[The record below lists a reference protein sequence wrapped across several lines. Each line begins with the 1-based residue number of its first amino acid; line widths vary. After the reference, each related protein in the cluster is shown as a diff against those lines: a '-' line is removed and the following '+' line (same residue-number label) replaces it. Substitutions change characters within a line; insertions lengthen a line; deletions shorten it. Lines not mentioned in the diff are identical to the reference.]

1 LGIRLVENPSD
12 DLGNDDMSDGQLQGI
27 LSVIKYHQ
35 ANYLIGILEDG
46 NTVKGDMISPQV
58 GLDYAFH
65 GRWEQH
71 PLWGKQFAFTHY
83 RTSYPTNLDAIRS
96 YLMENCDWV
105 GPTIS
110 KRLIDS
116 YGAETLIICKKT
128 PNRIASE
135 IPGIS
140 LRRAEGIARMLRDI
154 EESEHLQLALKN
166 LLDGTGADSRARRR
180 ILEKWGQDA
189 PARIRENPYA
199 LIDTIEGIGFFTA
212 DEIARKLGCDFSGA
226 FRLQAGILHTLKEQS
241 YDHGHICLPRMYLLS
256 EAEKILKVSPDR
268 INEELRPL
276 EEDKLVVIADGFVY
290 LERYF
295 RDERLIAERLKA
307 LIAQTPALG
316 QPDFEGLAED
326 QARALSEA
334 MASGVFILTGPP
346 GTGKTYTIKRIISSF
361 PEARIA
367 LAAPTG
373 KAARRIFEQSGRPSL
388 TIHRLLEPQRI
399 DDDFIFT
406 RNAENPIEADIIVLD
421 EVSMVD
427 TPLMARLLEAV
438 TPGIRL
444 ILLGDRYQLPSV
456 GPGNILKDLIT
467 SGAIPSTELTII
479 KRQDEGLIIR
489 NCHRI
494 KNGENIGLENSAA
507 QDFLFFEKEDEE
519 GIRETI
525 LELALHRFSKFYQE
539 DLLHGVQIIAPL
551 RERTTLSCRALNEL
565 FQQQSNTE
573 SKIEGVYYKLGD
585 KVIQTRNRYEL
596 NIINGDLGY
605 VHNIDKSNRSITVGF
620 DDPYRLIELPLYENE
635 LELAYAVTCHK
646 FQGSEARI
654 VLIPIHRN
662 FGPMIM
668 QRNWLYTAVSRA
680 REICVLV
687 GQRKEVSR
695 IICRNRQQRRFTRLQ
710 EMLR

>member
-1 LGIRLVENPSD
+1 MGNPSG
-12 DLGNDDMSDGQLQGI
+12 DLENYMSGGQLQGI
-27 LSVIKYHQ
+27 LSAIKYHQ

-58 GLDYAFH
+58 GLEYTFH

-71 PLWGKQFAFTHY
+71 PLWGKQFSFAHY
-83 RTSYPTNLDAIRS
+83 RTSYPTSLSAIHS
-96 YLMENCDWV
+96 YLIESCDWV
-105 GPTIS
+105 GPAIS

-116 YGAETLIICKKT
+116 YGAETLTICKKS
-128 PNRIASE
+128 PNRVASE
-135 IPGIS
+135 ISGIS
-140 LRRAEGIARMLRDI
+140 LRRAGKIARMLRDA
-154 EESEHLQLALKN
+154 EKSEQLQLALKE
-166 LLDGTGADSRARRR
+166 LLDGTGVGSRARNR
-180 ILEKWGQDA
+180 ILEKWGKDA

-199 LIDTIEGIGFFTA
+199 LIDTFEGIGFFTA
-212 DEIARKLGCDFSGA
+212 DEIARKLGCEFSDA
-226 FRLQAGILHTLKEQS
+226 SRLRAGILHTLKKQAHS
-241 YDHGHICLPRMYLLS
+241 HGHICLPRMYLLS
-256 EAEKILKVSPDR
+256 EAEKILKIPPDR
-268 INEELRPL
+268 IDEELGPL
-276 EEDKLVVIADGFVY
+276 EQDGFVIIADGFIY
-290 LERYF
+290 LECYF
-295 RDERLIAERLKA
+295 CDEKLIAERLKN
-307 LIAQTPALG
+307 LIDQAPAPG

-326 QARALSEA
+326 QAKALTEA
-334 MASGVFILTGPP
+334 MVSGVFILTGAP

-361 PEARIA
+361 PKARIA

-373 KAARRIFEQSGRPSL
+373 KAARRVYEQSGRPCL

-399 DDDFIFT
+399 DDDFVFT
-406 RNAENPIEADIIVLD
+406 RNADNPIEADIIVLD

-438 TPGIRL
+438 APGIRL
-444 ILLGDRYQLPSV
+444 ILVGDRYQLPSV

-494 KNGENIGLENSAA
+494 KNGEDIEHGDSMT
-507 QDFLFFEKEDEE
+507 QDFLFFEHEDEE
-519 GIRETI
+519 GIREMI
-525 LELALHRFSKFYQE
+525 LELVLHRFSESYQT
-539 DLLHGVQIIAPL
+539 DMLHGVQIIAPL

-573 SKIEGVYYKLGD
+573 PRIEGVYYKLGD
-585 KVIQTRNRYEL
+585 KVIQTRNRYDL
-596 NIINGDLGY
+596 DIINGDLGY
-605 VHNIDKSNRSITVGF
+605 VHGIDKSNRSITVGF
-620 DDPYRLIELPLYENE
+620 ENPHRLIELPLYEND

-654 VLIPIHRN
+654 VIIPIHRS

-680 REICVLV
+680 REVCALV

-695 IICRNRQQRRFTRLQ
+695 IIWRNRQQRRFTRLQ